1 MCHRVGI
8 SGDLELA
15 RPDSAAGRG
24 ETVTTHTWC
33 TETTDGTSTSG
44 SLPPRRERGLNIC
57 WWDIGQRLSDWVKFF
72 AQRPQYS
79 LESFG
84 VRKGGLKMAG
94 S

>member
-1 MCHRVGI
+1 M
-8 SGDLELA
+8 
-15 RPDSAAGRG
+15 
-24 ETVTTHTWC
+24 TTHTWC

-57 WWDIGQRLSDWVKFF
+57 RWDIGQRLSDWVKFF
-72 AQRPQYS
+72 AQRPKYS
-79 LESFG
+79 LESFR